1 LKDVKVVFKN
11 RSKCRFL
18 VVEFSNKFAVKN
30 QFVVQVPQNGVCF
43 KVTIPA
49 GNLRIKLDRDVKV
62 VVRLD
67 GDLLVKDVK
76 RRREIADG
84 EMLLGS
90 SSIAN

>member
-1 LKDVKVVFKN
+1 
-11 RSKCRFL
+11 
-18 VVEFSNKFAVKN
+18 
-30 QFVVQVPQNGVCF
+30 
-43 KVTIPA
+43 
-49 GNLRIKLDRDVKV
+49 VKV